1 MDRVFIEELSV
12 FAQIGVYDWE
22 QQIKQKLVFDIEM
35 AWDCRKAAQTDDVQ
49 YCLNYAEVSQFV
61 LDYVQSKPFL
71 LVERVAYEVA
81 EKLHTRF
88 GVPWLRLKLSKP
100 NAVPQAK
107 SVGVVVEKG
116 SLERFG
122 EN

>member
-81 EKLHTRF
+81 EKLQTRF
-88 GVPWLRLKLSKP
+88 GIQWLRLKLSKP

-116 SLERFG
+116 SLE
-122 EN
+122 